1 MKGRTSNLFK
11 SSLSLLRYELKAHVV
26 PHLKVNNKGR
36 KQIHTHIHTHT
47 HTHTHTHAQTH
58 IFAEKNRRGS
68 NALFSNVLLGNVQN

>member
-11 SSLSLLRYELKAHVV
+11 SYLSLLRYELKAHVV

-36 KQIHTHIHTHT
+36 KQIHTH
-47 HTHTHTHAQTH
+47 THTHTHAQTH
-58 IFAEKNRRGS
+58 IFGEKNRRGS

>member
-11 SSLSLLRYELKAHVV
+11 SSLSFLRYELKAHVV

-36 KQIHTHIHTHT
+36 KQIHTHIHTHA
-47 HTHTHTHAQTH
+47 HTH

-68 NALFSNVLLGNVQN
+68 NVLFSNVLLGNVQN